1 MYYQS
6 YHTCS
11 TRKSR
16 CTGSAAQRRK
26 EGRKEAGPDG
36 SRIMQDMPSQGYHVI
51 AEQTHRHPGPRY
63 RRGIQDDAMQ
73 RSQNGGLAADRKDSP
88 ERARSGRA
96 GQMCTLPPTRT
107 GKRKQTPTRSGQI
120 LGRARGTGSGGPTSM
135 GLAWR
140 LAGVGACHPT
150 SLFGRLLGRTCCAV
164 LC

>member
-16 CTGSAAQRRK
+16 RTGSAAQRRK
-26 EGRKEAGPDG
+26 EGR
-36 SRIMQDMPSQGYHVI
+36 RQGLTAAESCRTCLVI

-73 RSQNGGLAADRKDSP
+73 RSQNGGLGADRKDKDSP

-135 GLAWR
+135 GLAWT

-164 LC
+164 LR